1 MLSAVKS
8 VFEIAAAGKITIST
22 KEFAAHTYPSREDS
36 RIRLSELTTYGK
48 ELISMINHTRQ
59 RIMREALEDWT
70 PEEKTNL
77 LNHLRRLSDS
87 LNKFD

>member
-1 MLSAVKS
+1 
-8 VFEIAAAGKITIST
+8 
-22 KEFAAHTYPSREDS
+22 
-36 RIRLSELTTYGK
+36 
-48 ELISMINHTRQ
+48 MINHTRQ